1 MKSKP
6 PHTRTDTTSD
16 DIALSSMGRG
26 VGVSRNK
33 TYLLL
38 GLLGGWFLIS
48 FLSVGYFTNKRLESD
63 LKRYSAELNQTATAV
78 TYHFERSL
86 SFLHV
91 IPATVADNQVVISAI
106 NSIKSHSLST
116 FTTPDE
122 KRAYL
127 NGRADTAKLNRHL
140 NAQMHDMDVDV
151 IWVLAANGDCI
162 ASSNYGNPES
172 FVGINYADRAYFKSA
187 VAGQR
192 GRQYAVGRQ
201 TNIPGLY
208 FSAPILGSKE
218 EVIGVVSVKIDMV
231 KLAQWFNRFNCFV
244 TDAAG
249 VVILSSDKGLEH
261 YALADADIFKMSPE
275 AQDKQYKRR
284 SFPLLEIK
292 TFGEH
297 FAPYPK
303 FCLPDSSTP
312 YMLARS
318 PQGKEGYTIFTY
330 VKIAEIEQLRVV
342 KWQFTILV
350 FITGAAIILLI
361 SGIRRYLNDM
371 RASIAIAE
379 AASRSKSIFLANMSH
394 EIRTPMNGIIGMT
407 ELCLTTPVT
416 SEQQNYLKAVKS
428 SADNLLA
435 IINDILDFS
444 KIEVGKVGIDKV
456 PFLLRSTIGQ
466 SLQSIAIR
474 GAEKGVEVL
483 FNPTSE
489 TPDALVGDPGRLR
502 QVLIN
507 LVGNAIKFTPHGQVV
522 VSVQVVR
529 EDDQDVLLSFA
540 ITDEGIGIPQDKLE
554 LIFAPFEQ
562 ADLSTTKSFGGTG
575 LGLAISK
582 NLVELLGGTISV
594 TSQVGAGSTFTFTA
608 LFTLDPTPQSVLSIQ
623 SLKGRSALVVDDIA
637 INRAVLADFLSKW
650 GIAVTCAENATT
662 ALSLLEESGRQESLF
677 DFLLVDVMMPEYDGW
692 QLVENVRK
700 QPLFDTVFC
709 ILLPSAGMRGDS
721 QRCRSLRVDGY
732 LTKPIIHTELHDLL
746 CMLISSGGSLA
757 QQENAPITRHD
768 VLESRQRLSILVAE
782 DVQINQM
789 LIKTILGRFG
799 HAVTLANNGEEALQA
814 WQQDPGGFDL
824 IFMDIQMPVMDG
836 FQATR
841 RIRSLEAPLG
851 SRVPIIAMTAYAMKE
866 DKDKCQEAGMDDY
879 ISKPFQLDD
888 IAEAL
893 TRVTKALGKAP
904 HRAGKPATTPVLSV
918 DAPHESLESNQSVP
932 PSPSSPDIV
941 AVSTDPMPILFDKV
955 ELLSRLGG
963 HEDML
968 GIFINMFIRNV
979 TGYMEELKLAIET
992 ENIEQIRIMAHT
1004 IKGAAANISAH
1015 SMNETAKALELVM
1028 GSGDQMKWRGS
1039 LQQLD
1044 HDFTG
1049 FKEAVAEYVS
1059 DQAS

>member
-1 MKSKP
+1 MFMKPPQSKP
-6 PHTRTDTTSD
+6 SPPSD
-16 DIALSSMGRG
+16 EIVLPSMERG
-26 VGVSRNK
+26 IVSRNK
-33 TYLLL
+33 AILLL
-38 GLLGGWFLIS
+38 ALLGGWFLIS
-48 FLSVGYFTNKRLESD
+48 YLAVTYFTNKQFETD
-63 LKRYSAELNQTATAV
+63 LKRYSAELSKTAMAV

-91 IPATVADNQVVISAI
+91 IPATVADNQVVIATLHSLDD
-106 NSIKSHSLST
+106 HSLSS
-116 FTTPDE
+116 FTTYE
-122 KRAYL
+122 GKRDYL
-127 NGRADTAKLNRHL
+127 NGRPDIAKLNRHL
-140 NAQMHDMDVDV
+140 NAQMQDMDVDV

-162 ASSNYGNPES
+162 ASSNYSNPES

-208 FSAPILGSKE
+208 FSAPILGAKGQ
-218 EVIGVVSVKIDMV
+218 VIGVVTVKIDMT
-231 KLAQWFNRFNCFV
+231 KLTQWFNRFDCFV

-261 YALADADIFKMSPE
+261 FALADSDIYKMSPE
-275 AQDKQYKRR
+275 SQDKQYKRR
-284 SFPLLEIK
+284 TFPQLVIG
-292 TFGEH
+292 TFGEQ

-303 FCLPDSSTP
+303 ITLPGATTP
-312 YMLARS
+312 SMVARS
-318 PQGKEGYTIFTY
+318 PQGKDGYTIFTY
-330 VKIAEIEQLRVV
+330 VTITEIEQLRIV
-342 KWQFTILV
+342 KWQVTILV
-350 FITGAAIILLI
+350 FITGAAIILLV
-361 SGIRRYLNDM
+361 SGIRRYLSDM
-371 RASIAIAE
+371 QASIAIAE
-379 AASRSKSIFLANMSH
+379 AASRSKSVFLANMSH

-444 KIEVGKVGIDKV
+444 KIEVGKVGIDSV

-474 GAEKGVEVL
+474 GAEKGVEVI
-483 FNPTSE
+483 FHPTSE
-489 TPDALVGDPGRLR
+489 TPDALIGDPGRLR
-502 QVLIN
+502 QILIN
-507 LVGNAIKFTPHGQVV
+507 LVGNAIKFTPRGQVV
-522 VSVQVVR
+522 VGVHVVE
-529 EDDQDVLLSFA
+529 EDEQGVLLCFA
-540 ITDEGIGIPQDKLE
+540 IQDEGIGIAPDKLE

-594 TSQVGAGSTFTFTA
+594 ASTIGSGSTFSFTA
-608 LFTLDPTPQSVLSIQ
+608 RFALDPTPQSVLSIQ
-623 SLKGRSALVVDDIA
+623 SLKGRSALIVDDIA

-650 GIAVTCAENATT
+650 GMVVTCAENAKS
-662 ALSLLEESGRQESLF
+662 ALALLEEAGREETLF

-692 QLVENVRK
+692 QLIEDIRR

-721 QRCRSLRVDGY
+721 QRCRTLRVDGY

-746 CMLISSGGSLA
+746 CMLVSSGGSPM
-757 QQENAPITRHD
+757 QQESNPITRHT
-768 VLESRQRLSILVAE
+768 VLENRQKLSILVAE
-782 DVQINQM
+782 DVQINQV
-789 LIKTILGRFG
+789 LIKTILTRFG
-799 HAVTLANNGEEALQA
+799 HTVTLADNGEEALQA
-814 WQQDPGGFDL
+814 WQTETGGFDL

-841 RIRSLEAPLG
+841 RIRALEIALG
-851 SRVPIIAMTAYAMKE
+851 THVPIIAMTAYAMKE
-866 DKDKCQEAGMDDY
+866 DKDKCQEAGMDNY

-888 IAEAL
+888 IAEVL
-893 TRVTKALGKAP
+893 THVSKAP
-904 HRAGKPATTPVLSV
+904 GRQLQHSATPVTQRDHTGAPPNPSPPEAPPLATPEEPATTSI
-918 DAPHESLESNQSVP
+918 
-932 PSPSSPDIV
+932 SSEPTPGV
-941 AVSTDPMPILFDKV
+941 FDKE
-955 ELLSRLGG
+955 ELLTRLGG

-979 TGYMEELKLAIET
+979 TGYMEELRLAIET
-992 ENIEQIRIMAHT
+992 ENVEQIRIMAHT

-1015 SMNETAKALELVM
+1015 GMNETAKVLELIV
-1028 GSGDQMKWRGS
+1028 GTGEQLKWRDC
-1039 LQQLD
+1039 LHRLD
-1044 HDFTG
+1044 HDFSG
-1049 FKEAVAEYVS
+1049 FKSAVTDYVS
-1059 DQAS
+1059 EEAN